1 MTSIVFPG
9 QGSQIV
15 GMSKDFF
22 DNYDIAKQIFEEIE
36 DYSKLDL
43 KKIIFDNIDNKLNL
57 TKYTQ
62 ISIFT
67 ASLIIYKTLESL
79 KKVDKLKIKNMLGHS
94 LGEYTALTCSE
105 KISIKDCTAILIKRG
120 QLMHDSVAPN
130 VTGMA
135 ALIGLSANEVRKII
149 DNNKL
154 KIEIANDNSPMQVV
168 ISGEIRELEN
178 SKEIFIKNN
187 IKKFVKLNVSAA
199 FHSNFMLNAQR
210 ELSNLLEKTQ
220 LKENKINIISNYTS
234 NASYD
239 NNVIKKSL
247 MNQMAN
253 EVKWTESIQNL
264 EKSGENKIIEIGP
277 GNVLS
282 GLIRRISNSFDI
294 VSVIKVSD
302 IEKL

>member
-15 GMSKDFF
+15 GMSKDFY

-43 KKIIFDNIDNKLNL
+43 KKIIFDNIDNNLHL

-210 ELSNLLEKTQ
+210 ELSNLLEKIQ

-234 NASYD
+234 NASCD

-253 EVKWTESIQNL
+253 EVKWTESVQNL

>member
-15 GMSKDFF
+15 GMSKDFY

-43 KKIIFDNIDNKLNL
+43 KKIIFDNIDNNLHL

-149 DNNKL
+149 DYNKL

-210 ELSNLLEKTQ
+210 ELSNLLEKIQ

-234 NASYD
+234 NASCD

-253 EVKWTESIQNL
+253 EVKWTESVQNL

-294 VSVIKVSD
+294 VSVINVSD